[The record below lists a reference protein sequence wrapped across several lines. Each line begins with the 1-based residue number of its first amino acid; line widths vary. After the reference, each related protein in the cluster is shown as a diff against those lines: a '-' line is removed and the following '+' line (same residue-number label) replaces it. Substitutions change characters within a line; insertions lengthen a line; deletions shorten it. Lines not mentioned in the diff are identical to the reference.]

1 MSVTDTAL
9 AVSLAIQNGELLSR
23 ADELLADEFVYTG
36 AAGLVLDKAGYIG
49 FSHSAA
55 SSASTRSGST
65 GVTERVGSQRRVAGS
80 CAGHVRGAGW
90 A

>member
-49 FSHSAA
+49 FMHGLSQSFSDQAMTFHA
-55 SSASTRSGST
+55 T
-65 GVTERVGSQRRVAGS
+65 VTEDNE
-80 CAGHVRGAGW
+80 
-90 A
+90 